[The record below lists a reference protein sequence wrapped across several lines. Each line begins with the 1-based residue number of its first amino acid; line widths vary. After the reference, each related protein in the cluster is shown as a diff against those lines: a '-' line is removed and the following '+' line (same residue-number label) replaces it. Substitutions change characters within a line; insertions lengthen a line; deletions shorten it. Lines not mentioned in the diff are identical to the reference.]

1 MMYDKW
7 WKSPGLTCIRDELKN
22 KDGKASPLGL
32 DNIGGVFV
40 VLMFGL
46 VLAMIASFLEFLSG
60 KKQHQQ
66 LQQQLVLHESTLH
79 HPHHHLQQ
87 HGHLQN
93 QNPHSHAHSQ
103 NRHHRRSTE
112 SDDSMVMDGIIAVG
126 AGPDCRGGGGG
137 GYYANSDGNSS
148 QVGIYWKWSYLK
160 TYFNFVLL

>member
-66 LQQQLVLHESTLH
+66 AMQQLQGTALSMTAAAAAHQG
-79 HPHHHLQQ
+79 HPTFLQSAHGHGHGGSQSHHHHHHHHQ
-87 HGHLQN
+87 
-93 QNPHSHAHSQ
+93 
-103 NRHHRRSTE
+103 RHRGHRRSTE
-112 SDDSMVMDGIIAVG
+112 TDESIAGMDGII
-126 AGPDCRGGGGG
+126 GGGGG
-137 GYYANSDGNSS
+137 GDCRGGYANSDGNSS
-148 QVGIYWKWSYLK
+148 QVGIY
-160 TYFNFVLL
+160 